1 MKHLYWSA
9 SFVVLILIWLIF
21 KLAIKE
27 IRAARKSKVFIFV
40 LSASIS
46 LISIDIVWV
55 ISEMDILALPV
66 AVDYILAALY
76 YSFTGI
82 AGYSCFL
89 YSEHMQNEK
98 GERLSN
104 SLIWLGAIPALLL
117 TAISFV
123 SIGTGWLFTIGADGV
138 HARGDFYIIQPLI
151 AMVYPISSG
160 IKAFVL
166 TLLAKSPYQ
175 RTRRLS
181 ITLYCWCI
189 VALGLI
195 QTVFPV
201 VPFLNIATC
210 IAVIHAYFFIHT
222 FEREQLT
229 NYSKIRS
236 FSKLFLS
243 AYQLDVNERILERID
258 IADHIKTSADYE
270 EHIQATVRPY
280 DKAISYYIK
289 TFVHPEDINN
299 YREMTTIDY
308 ICEHITPD
316 QPYYFVTYRQVIGT
330 SCKWYRLYVT
340 STSFGPD
347 GVPVNAILSTM
358 DINDEQKK
366 ISKTGYY
373 KNMFISASMGVYDR
387 ILQVNI
393 NDDKVFDIAFSDGEM
408 LRVDTGLTV
417 KEHLERFETTIAPE
431 YREAVISTCRSF
443 IAKSNPGDAISYG
456 YKTVGTEVSE
466 SGWFV
471 TTLRAMMDGD
481 GDKILMIFIT
491 DNTDKVKQ
499 RDMLEE
505 KRRSDLMNNFIVN
518 VLSSAVE
525 FRSLETGDH
534 VNRVIDLTRVMLN
547 EYVLRNT
554 DCRLTEED
562 IHKISGA
569 AALHDVG
576 KIAIA
581 DSILLKNGKL
591 TPEEYEEMKKHTV
604 YGCKILERFEN
615 KNDTFYKYC
624 YDICRHHHERYD
636 GRGYPDGL
644 KGDEIPLWAQ
654 IVSIIDVYDALISVR
669 TYKPAYTPAQAV
681 KMINEGECGTF
692 SPKVLECFNSTV
704 GAFLGVR
711 KE

>member
-1 MKHLYWSA
+1 L
-9 SFVVLILIWLIF
+9 
-21 KLAIKE
+21 LA
-27 IRAARKSKVFIFV
+27 
-40 LSASIS
+40 
-46 LISIDIVWV
+46 D
-55 ISEMDILALPV
+55 
-66 AVDYILAALY
+66 
-76 YSFTGI
+76 
-82 AGYSCFL
+82 AGKY
-89 YSEHMQNEK
+89 E
-98 GERLSN
+98 
-104 SLIWLGAIPALLL
+104 
-117 TAISFV
+117 
-123 SIGTGWLFTIGADGV
+123 IGTGGGVVEVKVKYNVEFDVQIPQDVTWVTQTDSRALTEKTIYLKVAENTTTDDRQAEITLAGKDSVTSQRIVISQEGIVNGSFADGV
-138 HARGDFYIIQPLI
+138 VTFEKPGTMKRVLGDDYLNITSLKVVGPMNSDDARCLRQ
-151 AMVYPISSG
+151 MSG
-160 IKAFVL
+160 GIEFEGRSGR
-166 TLLAKSPYQ
+166 LASLD
-175 RTRRLS
+175 LS
-181 ITLYCWCI
+181 DATI
-189 VALGLI
+189 VAGGEAYYDVHTTSPDAIGNSMFHFCNHLQDIVLPTGLTSI
-195 QTVFPV
+195 GEAAFYQCPSLVSVHIPASVTYIGRAA
-201 VPFLNIATC
+201 FLDC
-210 IAVIHAYFFIHT
+210 HALASVH
-222 FEREQLT
+222 
-229 NYSKIRS
+229 
-236 FSKLFLS
+236 
-243 AYQLDVNERILERID
+243 
-258 IADHIKTSADYE
+258 IADHIKNSADYE

-289 TFVHPEDINN
+289 TFVHPEDMNN

-393 NDDKVFDIAFSDGEM
+393 NDDKVLDIAFSDGEM

-417 KEHLERFETTIAPE
+417 KEHLERFEATIAPE

-471 TTLRAMMDGD
+471 TTLRAMIDGD
-481 GDKILMIFIT
+481 GDKVLMIFIT

-547 EYVLRNT
+547 EYVLRNP
-554 DCRLTEED
+554 DCLLTEED

-581 DSILLKNGKL
+581 DSILLKKGKL

-615 KNDTFYKYC
+615 KNDTFYRYC

>member
-1 MKHLYWSA
+1 M
-9 SFVVLILIWLIF
+9 VLILIWLIF

-40 LSASIS
+40 LTASIL

-55 ISEMDILALPV
+55 ISEMNILVLPI
-66 AVDYILAALY
+66 AVDYVLAALY

-98 GERLSN
+98 GDRLSN
-104 SLIWLGAIPALLL
+104 SLIWLGAIPSLLL

-123 SIGTGWLFTIGADGV
+123 SIGTGWLFTIGEDGV
-138 HARGDFYIIQPLI
+138 HARGDLYIIQPLI

-160 IKAFVL
+160 IKALVL

-195 QTVFPV
+195 QTVFPA

-243 AYQLDVNERILERID
+243 AYQLDVNERILEKID
-258 IADHIKTSADYE
+258 IADHVRNSPDYE
-270 EHIQATVRPY
+270 EHIQPTVRPY

-289 TFVHPEDINN
+289 TFLYPEDADK

-308 ICEHITPD
+308 ICEHLSPEH
-316 QPYYFVTYRQVIGT
+316 PYYFVTYRQIIGT
-330 SCKWYRLYVT
+330 SCKWYRLYIT
-340 STSFGPD
+340 STSFDSEGC
-347 GVPVNAILSTM
+347 PVNAILSTM
-358 DINDEQKK
+358 DINEEQKK
-366 ISKTGYY
+366 ISKMEYY

-393 NDDKVFDIAFSDGEM
+393 TDDKVHDIAFSDGEM
-408 LRVDTGLTV
+408 LRVDTCLNV
-417 KEHLERFETTIAPE
+417 KQHLDNFELTIAPE

-443 IAKSNPGDAISYG
+443 VAKSNPGDAISYG
-456 YKTVGTEVSE
+456 YKTVETEASE

-471 TTLRAMMDGD
+471 TTMRAMVSGSGD
-481 GDKILMIFIT
+481 RLLMVFIT

-505 KRRSDLMNNFIVN
+505 KNRSDSMNNFIVN

-547 EYVLRNT
+547 EYVVRNPE
-554 DCRLTEED
+554 CHLTEED
-562 IHKISGA
+562 IHKISSA
-569 AALHDVG
+569 SALHDVG
-576 KIAIA
+576 KIAIS
-581 DSILLKNGKL
+581 DSILLKKGKL
-591 TPEEYEEMKKHTV
+591 TPEEYEEMKKHTI
-604 YGCKILERFEN
+604 YGCSILERFEN
-615 KNDTFYKYC
+615 KKDSFYTYC
-624 YDICRHHHERYD
+624 YDICRYHHERYD

-654 IVSIIDVYDALISVR
+654 IVSVIDVYDALISVR

-704 GAFLGVR
+704 GTFLGL
-711 KE
+711 KKD